1 MDPTLLMIA
10 FLFLL
15 TNGFTV
21 YLFKKDGDTK
31 SVKQDLINSKQIE
44 LLYKQIYFVDS
55 KSLMTEKR
63 VESIERILAT
73 IISSGGGGDET
84 YH

>member
-1 MDPTLLMIA
+1 MDLTLLTIV
-10 FLFLL
+10 FLFLF
-15 TNGFTV
+15 TNGVTI
-21 YLFKKDGDTK
+21 YLFKKNNDTK
-31 SVKQDLINSKQIE
+31 SAKQDLINSKQIE

-63 VESIERILAT
+63 VESIEKILAT
-73 IISSGGGGDET
+73 IISSGGSGNET

>member
-1 MDPTLLMIA
+1 MDLTLLTIV
-10 FLFLL
+10 FLFLF
-15 TNGFTV
+15 TNGVTI
-21 YLFKKDGDTK
+21 YLFKKNNDTK
-31 SVKQDLINSKQIE
+31 SAKQDLINSKQIE

-63 VESIERILAT
+63 VESIEKILAT
-73 IISSGGGGDET
+73 IISSGGNGNET